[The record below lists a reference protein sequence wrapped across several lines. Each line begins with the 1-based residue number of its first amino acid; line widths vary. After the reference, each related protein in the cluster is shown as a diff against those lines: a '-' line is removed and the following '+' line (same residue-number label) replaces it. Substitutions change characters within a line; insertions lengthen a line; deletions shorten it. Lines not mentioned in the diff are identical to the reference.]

1 MNRVFSP
8 LLKSLLKSMLVL
20 MMTSSAAYAVAE
32 KPPVPAAKPD
42 PAKGEALYNSG
53 DASRNII
60 ACVSC
65 HGAAGNSTITVN
77 PRLAGQHASYL
88 VKQLKDFSSPTRA
101 NAVMSLMAKSLS
113 DEDMKNLAAYLSVQV
128 PKPGAARNK
137 ETLELGKRIWRGGI
151 AAKNV
156 PACAGCHSPNGAG
169 IPNQYPRLAG
179 QHQDYTVAQLTSFGS
194 GTRSNSAPMV
204 TIAERL
210 SKKEIDAVADYLAGL
225 K

>member
-8 LLKSLLKSMLVL
+8 LLKSLLKSMLL
-20 MMTSSAAYAVAE
+20 MMTSSVAYAVAE
-32 KPPVPAAKPD
+32 QPPPAVKPD
-42 PAKGEALYNSG
+42 PVKGEALYNNG

-88 VKQLKDFSSPTRA
+88 VKQLQDFSSPARA
-101 NAVMSLMAKSLS
+101 NATMSLMAKPLS
-113 DEDMKNLAAYLSVQV
+113 NEDMKNLAAYLSVQV
-128 PKPGAARNK
+128 PKQGAARNK

-169 IPNQYPRLAG
+169 IPSQYPRLAG
-179 QHQDYTVAQLTSFGS
+179 QHQDYTVAQLNSFSS
-194 GTRSNSAPMV
+194 GARSNSAPMV

-210 SKKEIDAVADYLAGL
+210 SKKEMDAVADYLAGL

>member
-1 MNRVFSP
+1 MNRIFSP
-8 LLKSLLKSMLVL
+8 LLESLLKSLLVVL
-20 MMTSSAAYAVAE
+20 MTSSAAYAVAE
-32 KPPVPAAKPD
+32 KPLVPATKPD
-42 PAKGEALYNSG
+42 PVKGEALYNSG

-60 ACVSC
+60 ACASC

-88 VKQLKDFSSPTRA
+88 VKQLKDFSSPARA
-101 NAVMSLMAKSLS
+101 NATMSLMAKPLS
-113 DEDMKNLAAYLSVQV
+113 DEDMKNLAAYLSAQL

-156 PACAGCHSPNGAG
+156 AACAGCHSPNGAG
-169 IPNQYPRLAG
+169 IPSQYPRLAG
-179 QHQDYTVAQLTSFGS
+179 QHQDYTVAQLTGFSS

-210 SKKEIDAVADYLAGL
+210 SKKEMEAVADYLAGL